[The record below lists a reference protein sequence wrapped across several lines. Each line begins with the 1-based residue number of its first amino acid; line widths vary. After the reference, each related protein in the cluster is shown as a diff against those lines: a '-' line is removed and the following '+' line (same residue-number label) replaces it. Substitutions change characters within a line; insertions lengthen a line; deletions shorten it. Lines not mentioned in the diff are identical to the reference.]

1 MAENGVMIIAFHVLI
16 RRAAMAPLTI
26 LAYGA
31 VLIGLAWVTAVE
43 SVCSARRMIG
53 FEPKTH
59 LRMRRDISSALPPIQ
74 TL

>member
-1 MAENGVMIIAFHVLI
+1 MFIALNALI
-16 RRAAMAPLTI
+16 RRTAMAPLTV

-43 SVCSARRMIG
+43 SVCSLRRMMG

-59 LRMRRDISSALPPIQ
+59 LPMRRDMPSAPPPIQ

>member
-1 MAENGVMIIAFHVLI
+1 MFIAFKTFI
-16 RRAAMAPLTI
+16 RRAAMAPLTV

-31 VLIGLAWVTAVE
+31 VLIGLTWVTAVE
-43 SVCSARRMIG
+43 SVCSLRRMMG

-59 LRMRRDISSALPPIQ
+59 LPMRRDMPPAPPPIQ